1 MNKRVFTIIFIFSLI
16 SNIFSAGEDVI
27 LWDFGVK
34 ISHVKRIPKESPQ
47 TTEGIYKTNND
58 IKKIK
63 KAALS
68 NRYIKPQ
75 IKSTKTPYKKIQIKN
90 SSEKKLGFSTTGTE
104 NIHLHNFYLGKKE
117 HMAGRYVSSV
127 SYLENIDLALVSEHD
142 GDDIIYF
149 HADALYQLGKYQ
161 RVIDII
167 NTLKA
172 ERLNEELLLL
182 NGFSC
187 IRTGQN
193 KMARDSFIK
202 IIKMNPDSEYKKLSH
217 LQIKTLSRN

>member
-1 MNKRVFTIIFIFSLI
+1 MNKRVFTIIFIFSLT
-16 SNIFSAGEDVI
+16 SNILSASEDVI

-34 ISHVKRIPKESPQ
+34 ISPVKTIPTESPK
-47 TTEGIYKTNND
+47 TEGINKTNSD
-58 IKKIK
+58 INKIK

-68 NRYIKPQ
+68 NRHIKPQ
-75 IKSTKTPYKKIQIKN
+75 IKSAKPPHKKIQIKN
-90 SSEKKLGFSTTGTE
+90 SSEKKLGLSTTGTE

-127 SYLENIDLALVSEHD
+127 SYLENIDLAFVSEHD
-142 GDDIIYF
+142 GNNIIYF

-172 ERLNEELLLL
+172 ERLNEELFLL

-187 IRTGQN
+187 IKTGQN

-202 IIKMNPDSEYKKLSH
+202 IIDMNPDSEYKKLSH
-217 LQIKTLSRN
+217 LHIKTLSRN